1 MVFGY
6 VYCMSNPSMPG
17 MLKVG
22 MTMRSPLDRA
32 KELFATGVP
41 TPFKV
46 EIAKKVL
53 NPKQKE
59 KTLHILLSKYTDR
72 VSPNREFFRVSVE
85 EVKVFFELM
94 DGEVE
99 DEVEDDEDEVENVE
113 EVVEDDAQDEDEDA
127 TEGTGEEGTGEEGTG
142 EEGTGEE
149 ETTDEESITYE
160 PYYWRDERLFFPN
173 SFDLR
178 STEFIIEGYCRD
190 MTKCFTNGQRI
201 RHTIVNAGG
210 FRGANNTWIG
220 IYDSAQEGIV
230 YDGHLYKSISKFVTT
245 HYSNVNISENKKSA
259 NGWRVCECE
268 VNGQWISTYN
278 L

>member
-1 MVFGY
+1 
-6 VYCMSNPSMPG
+6 MSNPSMPG
-17 MLKVG
+17 LLKVG

-32 KELFATGVP
+32 KELFATGLP
-41 TPFKV
+41 TPFKI
-46 EIAKKVL
+46 EIAKRVL
-53 NPKQKE
+53 TPKQKE

-99 DEVEDDEDEVENVE
+99 DDEDEDEEEDE
-113 EVVEDDAQDEDEDA
+113 EVVEEDAQDEEDEEDEDESA
-127 TEGTGEEGTGEEGTG
+127 T

-160 PYYWRDERLFFPN
+160 PYYWRDERLLN
-173 SFDLR
+173 SVERR
-178 STEFIIEGYCRD
+178 SNEFTLGSYCENAVATQERRCSRKLGRTQFERVCRD

-201 RHTIVNAGG
+201 RHTIGK
-210 FRGANNTWIG
+210 NNTWIG

-230 YDGHLYKSISKFVTT
+230 FDGHLYTSISKFAVT
-245 HYSNVNISENKKSA
+245 HYSNVNNTSENKKSA